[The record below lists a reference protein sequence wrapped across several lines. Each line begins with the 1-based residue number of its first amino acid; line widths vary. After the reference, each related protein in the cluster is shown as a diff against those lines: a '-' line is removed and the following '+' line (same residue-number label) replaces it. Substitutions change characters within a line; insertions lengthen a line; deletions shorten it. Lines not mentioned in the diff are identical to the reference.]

1 MAEAHSA
8 VAFQFSVT
16 DEGIA
21 FHFDKAA
28 ICGVVSSILHIVY
41 NKFFNIKK
49 AFLKG
54 IFPAT
59 PLSLLVVTTSVIT
72 LYAVNIDPTI
82 GIASLSLPIA
92 RSVVCTRTVCYGV
105 YVILYILYPSI
116 VYENTITRCIE

>member
-21 FHFDKAA
+21 FHFDKTA
-28 ICGVVSSILHIVY
+28 ICGVVSSLLHIVY
-41 NKFFNIKK
+41 NKWFNIKK

-59 PLSLLVVTTSVIT
+59 PLSLLVVTTSVFT
-72 LYAVNIDPTI
+72 LYAVDIDPTF
-82 GIASLSLPIA
+82 GL
-92 RSVVCTRTVCYGV
+92 T
-105 YVILYILYPSI
+105 
-116 VYENTITRCIE
+116 TITGSYARYV